1 MQINLSGKRAIITG
15 STAGIGFAI
24 AQGLANAGAD
34 VVVTG
39 RTQERVDKAIATI
52 KQEAPNVNVEGVAV
66 DLGTAEGC
74 QTLIE
79 QQPNADILI
88 NNVGIFWSSRL
99 FEVDDATW
107 QQFFDINIMSAVR
120 LSRHYAQGMR
130 ERDWGRIQ
138 FISSESGINIPT
150 EMVHYGMTKSAL
162 LSVSRGLAKALS
174 GTQVT
179 VNAILPGPTRSE
191 GVLSM
196 IGEMAEKEG
205 ISQQEME
212 ARFVKENRPSSI
224 IQRLAT
230 PEEVAS
236 MSVYAASPPSQRDN
250 GRGIAC
256 RRRYCRYPNLSALLL
271 VSYQSGYGRR

>member
-1 MQINLSGKRAIITG
+1 MQIDLSGKHAIITG

-24 AQGLANAGAD
+24 AQGLAKAGAD
-34 VVVTG
+34 VVITG
-39 RTQERVDKAIATI
+39 RTQARVDGAISALKKDT
-52 KQEAPNVNVEGVAV
+52 PNAKVEGVAA

-74 QTLIE
+74 QTLIK
-79 QQPNADILI
+79 QQPSADILI
-88 NNVGIFWSSRL
+88 NNVGIFAPQ
-99 FEVDDATW
+99 D
-107 QQFFDINIMSAVR
+107 FFDVNIMSAVR

-138 FISSESGINIPT
+138 FISSESGINIPS

-162 LSVSRGLAKALS
+162 LSVSRGLAKVLS

-191 GVLSM
+191 GVIKM
-196 IGEMAEKEG
+196 MGEMAEKEG

-212 ARFVKENRPSSI
+212 ERFVKENRPSSI

-236 MSVYAASPPSQRDN
+236 MSVYAASPQASATSGAALRVE
-250 GRGIAC
+250 GGIVDT
-256 RRRYCRYPNLSALLL
+256 LT
-271 VSYQSGYGRR
+271 

>member
-1 MQINLSGKRAIITG
+1 MRIELTGKRAIVTG

-34 VVVTG
+34 VVITG
-39 RTQERVDKAIATI
+39 RTQTRVDEAVAAI
-52 KQEAPNVNVEGVAV
+52 KQDNPKANVEGVSA

-74 QTLIE
+74 KTLTD
-79 QQPNADILI
+79 QQPSADILI
-88 NNVGIFWSSRL
+88 NNVGIFGPQDF
-99 FEVDDATW
+99 FETDDATW
-107 QQFFDINIMSAVR
+107 QTFFDVNVMSAVR
-120 LSRHYAQGMR
+120 LSRYYAQGMR

-138 FISSESGINIPT
+138 FVSSESSINIPT

-162 LSVSRGLAKALS
+162 LSISRGLAKTLS

-191 GVLSM
+191 GVLNMLS
-196 IGEMAEKEG
+196 EMAEKEG
-205 ISQQEME
+205 VSQQEVE

-230 PEEVAS
+230 PEEVAN
-236 MSVYAASPPSQRDN
+236 MSVYVASQQASATTGAALRVE
-250 GRGIAC
+250 GGIVDT
-256 RRRYCRYPNLSALLL
+256 LT
-271 VSYQSGYGRR
+271 

>member
-1 MQINLSGKRAIITG
+1 MQIDLSGKHAIITG

-24 AQGLANAGAD
+24 AHGLAQAGAS
-34 VVVTG
+34 VVITG
-39 RTQERVDKAIATI
+39 RTQERVDDAISKI
-52 KQEAPNVNVEGVAV
+52 KKDTPSANIEGVAA

-74 QTLIE
+74 QTLIQ
-79 QQPNADILI
+79 QQPSADILI
-88 NNVGIFWSSRL
+88 NNVGMFGPQDF

-107 QQFFDINIMSAVR
+107 QHFFDLNIMSAVR

-130 ERDWGRIQ
+130 DRNWGRIQ
-138 FISSESGINIPT
+138 FLSSESGINIPT
-150 EMVHYGMTKSAL
+150 EMVHYGVTKSAL
-162 LSVSRGLAKALS
+162 LAVSRGLAKLLS

-191 GVLSM
+191 GVVSMLS
-196 IGEMAEKEG
+196 EMAEKEG

-212 ARFVKENRPSSI
+212 ERFVKENRPTSI

-236 MSVYAASPPSQRDN
+236 MSIYAASTQASATTGAALRVE
-250 GRGIAC
+250 GGIVDT
-256 RRRYCRYPNLSALLL
+256 LT
-271 VSYQSGYGRR
+271 

>member
-1 MQINLSGKRAIITG
+1 MQIDLSGKHAIITG

-24 AQGLANAGAD
+24 AQGLAQAGAD
-34 VVVTG
+34 VVITG
-39 RTQERVDKAIATI
+39 RTQERVDQAISAI
-52 KQEAPNVNVEGVAV
+52 KKEAPNANVAGVAA

-79 QQPNADILI
+79 QQPSADILI
-88 NNVGIFWSSRL
+88 NNVGIFGPQDF

-138 FISSESGINIPT
+138 LLSSESGINIPT
-150 EMVHYGMTKSAL
+150 EMVHYGISKSAL
-162 LSVSRGLAKALS
+162 LAVSRGLAKVLS

-191 GVLSM
+191 GVLTM
-196 IGEMAEKEG
+196 ISEMAEKEG

-212 ARFVKENRPSSI
+212 ARFVKENRPTSI

-230 PEEVAS
+230 PGEVAS
-236 MSVYAASPPSQRDN
+236 MSVYVASPQASATTGAALRVE
-250 GRGIAC
+250 GGIVDT
-256 RRRYCRYPNLSALLL
+256 LT
-271 VSYQSGYGRR
+271 

>member
-1 MQINLSGKRAIITG
+1 MHIDLSGKRAIITG

-24 AQGLANAGAD
+24 AQGLANAGAH

-39 RTQERVDKAIATI
+39 RTQARVDDAITALKNAT
-52 KQEAPNVNVEGVAV
+52 PNAKVEGVAA

-74 QTLIE
+74 QTLIK
-79 QQPNADILI
+79 QQPSADILI
-88 NNVGIFWSSRL
+88 NNVGIFGPQD
-99 FEVDDATW
+99 FFDVDDATW

-138 FISSESGINIPT
+138 FISSESGINIPS

-162 LSVSRGLAKALS
+162 LSVSRGLAKVLS

-191 GVLSM
+191 GVLKM

-212 ARFVKENRPSSI
+212 ERFVQENRPSSI

-236 MSVYAASPPSQRDN
+236 MSVYAASPQASATTGAALRVE
-250 GRGIAC
+250 GGIVDT
-256 RRRYCRYPNLSALLL
+256 LT
-271 VSYQSGYGRR
+271 

>member
-1 MQINLSGKRAIITG
+1 MQIDLSGKHAIITG

-24 AQGLANAGAD
+24 AQALANAGAN

-39 RTQERVDKAIATI
+39 RTQGRVDDAIAALKNAT
-52 KQEAPNVNVEGVAV
+52 PNAKVEGVAA
-66 DLGTAEGC
+66 DLGTVEGC

-79 QQPNADILI
+79 KQPSADILI
-88 NNVGIFWSSRL
+88 NNVGIFAPQD
-99 FEVDDATW
+99 FFDVDDATW
-107 QQFFDINIMSAVR
+107 QQFFDVNVMSAVR

-138 FISSESGINIPT
+138 FISSESGINIPS

-162 LSVSRGLAKALS
+162 LSVSRGLAKVLS

-191 GVLSM
+191 GVLKM
-196 IGEMAEKEG
+196 IGEMAKKEG

-212 ARFVKENRPSSI
+212 ERFVKENRPSSI

-236 MSVYAASPPSQRDN
+236 MSVYAASPQASATTGAALRVE
-250 GRGIAC
+250 GGIVDT
-256 RRRYCRYPNLSALLL
+256 LT
-271 VSYQSGYGRR
+271 

>member
-1 MQINLSGKRAIITG
+1 MQIDLSGKHAIITG

-24 AQGLANAGAD
+24 AHGLAQAGAS
-34 VVVTG
+34 VVITG
-39 RTQERVDKAIATI
+39 RTQERVDEAISAI
-52 KQEAPNVNVEGVAV
+52 KKDASSANIEGLAV

-74 QTLIE
+74 QTLIQ
-79 QQPNADILI
+79 QQPSADILI
-88 NNVGIFWSSRL
+88 NNVGMFGPQDF

-107 QQFFDINIMSAVR
+107 QHFFDLNIMSAVR

-130 ERDWGRIQ
+130 DRNWGRIQ
-138 FISSESGINIPT
+138 FLSSESGINIPT
-150 EMVHYGMTKSAL
+150 EMVHYGVTKSAL
-162 LSVSRGLAKALS
+162 LAVSRGLAKLLS

-191 GVLSM
+191 GVVSMLS
-196 IGEMAEKEG
+196 EMAEKEG

-212 ARFVKENRPSSI
+212 ERFIKENRPTSI

-236 MSVYAASPPSQRDN
+236 MSIYAASTQASATTGAALRVE
-250 GRGIAC
+250 GGIVDT
-256 RRRYCRYPNLSALLL
+256 LT
-271 VSYQSGYGRR
+271 

>member
-1 MQINLSGKRAIITG
+1 MQIDLSGKHAIITG

-24 AQGLANAGAD
+24 AHGLAQAGAS
-34 VVVTG
+34 VVITG
-39 RTQERVDKAIATI
+39 RTQERVDEAISKI
-52 KQEAPNVNVEGVAV
+52 KQDAPSANIKGVAA

-74 QTLIE
+74 QTLIK
-79 QQPNADILI
+79 QQPSADILI
-88 NNVGIFWSSRL
+88 NNVGMFGPQDF

-130 ERDWGRIQ
+130 DRYWGRIQ
-138 FISSESGINIPT
+138 FLSSESGINIPT
-150 EMVHYGMTKSAL
+150 EMVHYGVTKSAL
-162 LSVSRGLAKALS
+162 LAVSRGLAKLLS

-191 GVLSM
+191 GVVSMLS
-196 IGEMAEKEG
+196 EMAEKEG
-205 ISQQEME
+205 ISLQEME
-212 ARFVKENRPSSI
+212 ERFVKENRPTSI

-236 MSVYAASPPSQRDN
+236 MSIYAASTQASATTGAALRVE
-250 GRGIAC
+250 GGIVDT
-256 RRRYCRYPNLSALLL
+256 LT
-271 VSYQSGYGRR
+271 

>member
-39 RTQERVDKAIATI
+39 RTQARVDKAIAKI
-52 KQEAPNVNVEGVAV
+52 KQAAPNVNVEGVAV
-66 DLGTAEGC
+66 DLGSAEGC

-88 NNVGIFWSSRL
+88 NNVGIFGPQDF

-196 IGEMAEKEG
+196 IGEMAEKKVFH
-205 ISQQEME
+205 S
-212 ARFVKENRPSSI
+212 RRWKHVSSK
-224 IQRLAT
+224 RTAL
-230 PEEVAS
+230 PLS
-236 MSVYAASPPSQRDN
+236 SSV
-250 GRGIAC
+250 
-256 RRRYCRYPNLSALLL
+256 
-271 VSYQSGYGRR
+271 

>member
-1 MQINLSGKRAIITG
+1 MHIDLSGKHAIITG

-24 AQGLANAGAD
+24 AQGLANAGAH

-39 RTQERVDKAIATI
+39 RTQARVDDAIAALKNAT
-52 KQEAPNVNVEGVAV
+52 PNAKVEGVAA

-74 QTLIE
+74 QTLIK
-79 QQPNADILI
+79 QQPSADILI
-88 NNVGIFWSSRL
+88 NNVGIFGPQD
-99 FEVDDATW
+99 FFDVDDATW

-138 FISSESGINIPT
+138 FISSESGINIPS

-162 LSVSRGLAKALS
+162 LSVSRGLAKVLS

-191 GVLSM
+191 GVLKM

-212 ARFVKENRPSSI
+212 ERFVQENRPSSI

-236 MSVYAASPPSQRDN
+236 MSVYAASPQASATTGAALRVE
-250 GRGIAC
+250 GGIVDT
-256 RRRYCRYPNLSALLL
+256 LT
-271 VSYQSGYGRR
+271 